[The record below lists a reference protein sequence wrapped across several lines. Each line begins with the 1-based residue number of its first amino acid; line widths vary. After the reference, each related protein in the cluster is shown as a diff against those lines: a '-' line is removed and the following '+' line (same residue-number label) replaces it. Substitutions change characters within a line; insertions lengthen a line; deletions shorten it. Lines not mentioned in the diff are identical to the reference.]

1 MAVQNYF
8 DPDERPVPQDTQS
21 TDNSKSGVRAAW
33 DAWTSKPENNA
44 ALLQFGISMLQPRPT
59 NQTTIGQLGTSI
71 GDAAE
76 ASTRNIAAQQAELDR
91 EAQREER
98 LSTAEYR
105 SKQGDAALINARA
118 YDRATQN
125 NPAFAGGAGGARTL
139 LSAQLRTQQAFRAWL
154 AKPEDP
160 LAASLG
166 GGDPLVT
173 AVGREFPGI
182 KSKADLIGNP
192 AALRRAAQIYSQQF
206 ADPADTDAAGVPP
219 AAPQPAQPGAAA
231 APAVPTPS
239 APAAPAQP
247 MTRTF
252 YDKKTGKEVPFQWD
266 GTKWIRLQ

>member
-1 MAVQNYF
+1 MAVDNYL
-8 DPDERPVPQDTQS
+8 DPAPGDTQS

-76 ASTRNIAAQQAELDR
+76 ASSRNIAAQQAELDR

-105 SKQGDAALINARA
+105 GKQGDAALINARA
-118 YDRATQN
+118 YEQIARNQ
-125 NPAFAGGAGGARTL
+125 PGAGGAGGARTL

-192 AALRRAAQIYSQQF
+192 AALGRAAQIYSQQF
-206 ADPADTDAAGVPP
+206 ADPADSPGADAGAPP

-231 APAVPTPS
+231 APTVPTPS
-239 APAAPAQP
+239 APAAPPPQQQ
-247 MTRTF
+247 TRTF
-252 YDKKTGKEVPFQWD
+252 YDKKTGAPVPHMWD